1 MIDFHTPTLADKPWV
16 DACLAQGE
24 YRACEY
30 NFTTLFTWAPGY
42 CITIA
47 KTGEFLTGRLR
58 GHRGCAYLWPA
69 GKGDLSAVLDELE
82 QDAAERGEPFQ
93 LVCLTQAEADT
104 LERLRPGQFEFVDDR
119 DGHDYLYEV
128 DKLADLA
135 GRKLHGKRNHC
146 KHFEEANPDWAYEV
160 MTAASVDE
168 CMAMDAEWD
177 RRSRIREGAGEE
189 EDISNEKKALLL
201 AFHNFEALGLEG
213 GILRVEGQVVAF
225 TMGDR
230 LGSDAFDVHF
240 EKAYSEL
247 QGAFAVINREFA
259 RHVREAHP
267 EVKYLN
273 REDDMG
279 IEGLRRAKESYYP
292 DLMVEKL
299 MAVKK

>member
-47 KTGEFLTGRLR
+47 QTGEFLTGRLR

-135 GRKLHGKRNHC
+135 GDMRL
-146 KHFEEANPDWAYEV
+146 FSEAQEAARSLLEQDPQLTAPENRPVLEQVRRLFADTPD
-160 MTAASVDE
+160 
-168 CMAMDAEWD
+168 
-177 RRSRIREGAGEE
+177 IF
-189 EDISNEKKALLL
+189 N
-201 AFHNFEALGLEG
+201 
-213 GILRVEGQVVAF
+213 
-225 TMGDR
+225 
-230 LGSDAFDVHF
+230 
-240 EKAYSEL
+240 
-247 QGAFAVINREFA
+247 
-259 RHVREAHP
+259 
-267 EVKYLN
+267 
-273 REDDMG
+273 
-279 IEGLRRAKESYYP
+279 
-292 DLMVEKL
+292 
-299 MAVKK
+299 

>member
-201 AFHNFEALGLEG
+201 AVHNFEALGLEG

>member
-128 DKLADLA
+128 DKLAALA

>member
-160 MTAASVDE
+160 MTAESVDE

-177 RRSRIREGAGEE
+177 RRSRIREGAEEE

-259 RHVREAHP
+259 HHVREAHP

>member
-1 MIDFHTPTLADKPWV
+1 M

-160 MTAASVDE
+160 MTAAPPQPHPGGG
-168 CMAMDAEWD
+168 
-177 RRSRIREGAGEE
+177 RGGRGHLQREKGPSAG
-189 EDISNEKKALLL
+189 LPQL
-201 AFHNFEALGLEG
+201 
-213 GILRVEGQVVAF
+213 
-225 TMGDR
+225 
-230 LGSDAFDVHF
+230 
-240 EKAYSEL
+240 
-247 QGAFAVINREFA
+247 
-259 RHVREAHP
+259 
-267 EVKYLN
+267 
-273 REDDMG
+273 
-279 IEGLRRAKESYYP
+279 
-292 DLMVEKL
+292 
-299 MAVKK
+299 

>member
-47 KTGEFLTGRLR
+47 QTGEFLTGRLR

>member
-146 KHFEEANPDWAYEV
+146 KHFEEANPDWVYEV